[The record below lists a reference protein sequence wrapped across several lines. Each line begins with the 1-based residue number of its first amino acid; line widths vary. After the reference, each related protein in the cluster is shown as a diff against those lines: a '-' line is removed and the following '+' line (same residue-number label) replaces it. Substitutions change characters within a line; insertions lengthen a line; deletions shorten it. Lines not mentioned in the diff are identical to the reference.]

1 LGRLAPC
8 WESNY
13 YSGVRRAFLSLLLL
27 ATLAGCSRAP
37 KPPLVGSTAP
47 EFTVTDADR
56 TVALKDLRGKV
67 VVLNFWATWCPPCVR
82 EMPLLDRFSHEQRTA
97 GWQVL
102 GLAIDH
108 RDPVLEFLSR
118 RPVGYPIGLAG
129 ADGVGL
135 ARSLGNAQ
143 GALPFSV
150 IFDRAGTIVD
160 RKLGAIQPEDF
171 TRWVA
176 TVG

>member
-1 LGRLAPC
+1 MRRRIALAAGVAATAAAAGVGSAWWHLRLAAPGATDEFWPLNFETPQGGRL
-8 WESNY
+8 E
-13 YSGVRRAFLSLLLL
+13 L
-27 ATLAGCSRAP
+27 AA
-37 KPPLVGSTAP
+37 
-47 EFTVTDADR
+47 
-56 TVALKDLRGKV
+56 LRGKPLL
-67 VVLNFWATWCPPCVR
+67 LNFWATWCPPCVR